1 MTVVFEQIIEI
12 SISMSVL
19 ILILFA
25 FSKGMHQRYRA
36 SVVVLAWLAIALRLI
51 LPWNITLP
59 SAAVTIPVP
68 QRMVQPLPV
77 GSSFTEIPQPETE
90 PQLPSPSFPEHYEKT
105 EENTMPPTG
114 FSISILQIL
123 TVVWIIGMGLS
134 VLRLTLDYYR
144 VKKLLMARGQRVSRQ
159 SPQGRLLRQ
168 LGRKI
173 KMKKIPPLIASRSA
187 PTPMAIGFLNPAIVL
202 APELLEHENLDLIL
216 KHELIHLKQ
225 KDLWKKVLLSAA
237 QTIHW
242 FNPFVWLMNNQ
253 AEK

>member
-77 GSSFTEIPQPETE
+77 GSSFTERPQPETE
-90 PQLPSPSFPEHYEKT
+90 PQLPSPSFSEHYEKA
-105 EENTMPPTG
+105 EENPTPATG

-123 TVVWIIGMGLS
+123 TVIWIIGMGLS

-168 LGRKI
+168 LGRKM

-187 PTPMAIGFLNPAIVL
+187 LRRWRSDFLIPRLFWHRNYWNMKIW
-202 APELLEHENLDLIL
+202 I
-216 KHELIHLKQ
+216 
-225 KDLWKKVLLSAA
+225 
-237 QTIHW
+237 
-242 FNPFVWLMNNQ
+242 
-253 AEK
+253 

>member
-77 GSSFTEIPQPETE
+77 GSSFTERPQPETE
-90 PQLPSPSFPEHYEKT
+90 PQLPSPSFSEHYEKAGHSC
-105 EENTMPPTG
+105 N
-114 FSISILQIL
+114 
-123 TVVWIIGMGLS
+123 
-134 VLRLTLDYYR
+134 
-144 VKKLLMARGQRVSRQ
+144 
-159 SPQGRLLRQ
+159 
-168 LGRKI
+168 RK
-173 KMKKIPPLIASRSA
+173 S
-187 PTPMAIGFLNPAIVL
+187 G
-202 APELLEHENLDLIL
+202 D
-216 KHELIHLKQ
+216 
-225 KDLWKKVLLSAA
+225 
-237 QTIHW
+237 
-242 FNPFVWLMNNQ
+242 
-253 AEK
+253 

>member
-77 GSSFTEIPQPETE
+77 GSSFTEASAGNRTAAAKSFIFRALRKSRRKPNTGNRIFNFD
-90 PQLPSPSFPEHYEKT
+90 LTDLNGHLDHRYGIIRPSF
-105 EENTMPPTG
+105 NAG
-114 FSISILQIL
+114 
-123 TVVWIIGMGLS
+123 
-134 VLRLTLDYYR
+134 
-144 VKKLLMARGQRVSRQ
+144 
-159 SPQGRLLRQ
+159 
-168 LGRKI
+168 
-173 KMKKIPPLIASRSA
+173 
-187 PTPMAIGFLNPAIVL
+187 
-202 APELLEHENLDLIL
+202 
-216 KHELIHLKQ
+216 
-225 KDLWKKVLLSAA
+225 LLSS
-237 QTIHW
+237 
-242 FNPFVWLMNNQ
+242 
-253 AEK
+253 EKGF

>member
-77 GSSFTEIPQPETE
+77 G
-90 PQLPSPSFPEHYEKT
+90 
-105 EENTMPPTG
+105 
-114 FSISILQIL
+114 
-123 TVVWIIGMGLS
+123 
-134 VLRLTLDYYR
+134 R
-144 VKKLLMARGQRVSRQ
+144 
-159 SPQGRLLRQ
+159 
-168 LGRKI
+168 
-173 KMKKIPPLIASRSA
+173 
-187 PTPMAIGFLNPAIVL
+187 
-202 APELLEHENLDLIL
+202 
-216 KHELIHLKQ
+216 
-225 KDLWKKVLLSAA
+225 
-237 QTIHW
+237 
-242 FNPFVWLMNNQ
+242 
-253 AEK
+253 